1 MAIEGHSRLRLI
13 QQHLTRP
20 VSILP
25 LVLLRVV
32 LGVLLCISMLRFVL
46 NGWVHALYGVPSVH
60 FTYLGF
66 DWVQPLP
73 TPLLTAVYLLLAGLG
88 LAIAA
93 GWHYRLSIGAF
104 CLLFTYTELLDS
116 TYYLNHY
123 YFISLFTFLL
133 LWLPL
138 HRAAALDVRRH
149 PTRACTTVPVWML
162 WAVQGQL
169 ALVYV
174 FAGIAKLN
182 ADWLLHALPL
192 RIWLQEQ
199 LGVPVLGFWL
209 GQVWVAYAMS
219 WGGMLFDLTV
229 PVWLWWRRTR
239 PYAYLAVL
247 GFHAI
252 TGWLFPIGMFPL
264 LMIGCT
270 LVFFDAR
277 DVAAARQGLHRFTAL
292 RLPPL
297 LLPPTMATTA
307 TPPPRSLAT
316 LGRGLVVLLF
326 LMVQL
331 VLPLRHWAYAGDVLW
346 NEAGFRFS
354 WRVMLVEKTGSAM
367 FVVSDPRSGQTWQ
380 VYPEDLLTPQQAKQM
395 AFQPDLIH
403 GFAQHLARQWRAQGY
418 AAVQVY
424 AEVWVSL
431 NGRPAH
437 RLVDPTVDL
446 AQEPRRMGAPP
457 WVLPRPVP

>member
-1 MAIEGHSRLRLI
+1 MVTEADRIV
-13 QQHLTRP
+13 QQLTRP

-25 LVLLRVV
+25 LVVLRVV
-32 LGVLLCISMLRFVL
+32 LGVLLYLSMLRFVL
-46 NGWVHALYGVPSVH
+46 KGWVHALYGVPSFH
-60 FTYLGF
+60 FTYPGF
-66 DWVQPLP
+66 GWVVPLP
-73 TPLLTAVYLLLAGLG
+73 TPLLTSVYLLLAVLG
-88 LAIAA
+88 LCIAA
-93 GWHYRLSIGAF
+93 GCAYRLSMGLF

-123 YFISLFTFLL
+123 YFVSLFTFLL

-138 HRAAALDVRRH
+138 HRAAALDVRRR
-149 PTRACTTVPVWML
+149 PACAQATVPVWML

-182 ADWLLHALPL
+182 PDWLLHALPL

-199 LGVPVLGFWL
+199 LGVPGLGFWL
-209 GQVWVAYAMS
+209 GQGWVAYVMS
-219 WGGMLFDLTV
+219 WGGLLFDLTI
-229 PVWLWWRRTR
+229 PLWLQWRRTR
-239 PYAYLAVL
+239 PLAYLMVVC
-247 GFHAI
+247 FHAL

-264 LMIGCT
+264 LMIGST
-270 LVFFDAR
+270 LVFFDTR
-277 DVAAARQGLHRFTAL
+277 DYAVAWHWLQRCPAL
-292 RLPPL
+292 RLLAWNLPDAAEPPL
-297 LLPPTMATTA
+297 PPCL
-307 TPPPRSLAT
+307 LAT
-316 LGRGLVVLLF
+316 LGQRLIVTLF
-326 LMVQL
+326 LLGQL
-331 VLPLRHWAYAGDVLW
+331 VIPLRHWGYAGDVLW

-367 FVVSDPRSGQTWQ
+367 FVVADPVSGKWWH
-380 VYPEDLLTPQQAKQM
+380 VYPEDMLTKQQAKQM

-403 GFAQHLARQWRAQGY
+403 MFAQHLARQWQAQGY
-418 AAVQVY
+418 PAVQVY

-446 AQEPRRMGAPP
+446 AREPRRIGAPR
-457 WVLPRPVP
+457 WVLPRPPQL